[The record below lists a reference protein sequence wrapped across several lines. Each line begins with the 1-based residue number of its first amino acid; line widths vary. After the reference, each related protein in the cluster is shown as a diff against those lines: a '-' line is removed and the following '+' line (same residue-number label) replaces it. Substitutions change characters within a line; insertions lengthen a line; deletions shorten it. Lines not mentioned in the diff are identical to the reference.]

1 MALAVSK
8 YSPRRKPRLLTTA
21 GKRASEGSMND
32 AAAPEKVDGRHERS
46 RSSRRRI
53 VDAMRQLIEQGD
65 LVPSAARV
73 AELAGVGQRTVFRH
87 FDDMD
92 TLYRE
97 ISADIEQQVMPI
109 IGAPY
114 AGADWRAN
122 VRDMVG
128 RRACVLEAM
137 LPFRLAAD
145 VKRYGSPFL
154 TAQQEQVLAMER
166 DLLLRLLPVPVQAD
180 REGVEALCVTLS
192 FQSWRALRRDQNLSA
207 EDAAKVVSHMVESLL
222 ARMPA

>member
-1 MALAVSK
+1 M
-8 YSPRRKPRLLTTA
+8 T
-21 GKRASEGSMND
+21 E
-32 AAAPEKVDGRHERS
+32 AADMEKVDGRRERS

-53 VDAMRQLIEQGD
+53 VEAMRQLIEAGD

-73 AELAGVGQRTVFRH
+73 ADLAGVGQRTVFRH

-97 ISADIEQQVMPI
+97 ISADVEAKVMPI
-109 IGAPY
+109 VAAPY
-114 AGADWRAN
+114 SGADWRAN

-128 RRACVLEAM
+128 RRAQVLEAM

-154 TAQQEQVLAMER
+154 TDQQEQVLAMER
-166 DLLLRLLPVPVQAD
+166 ALLLRLLPVPVQAERD
-180 REGVEALCVTLS
+180 SVESLCVVLS
-192 FQSWRALRRDQNLSA
+192 FQTWRALRRDQQLSA
-207 EDAAKVVSHMVESLL
+207 EDAARVVSHMAEALL
-222 ARMPA
+222 AKMPD

>member
-1 MALAVSK
+1 
-8 YSPRRKPRLLTTA
+8 
-21 GKRASEGSMND
+21 MNQVAD
-32 AAAPEKVDGRHERS
+32 IEKVDGRHARS
-46 RSSRRRI
+46 HSSRRRI
-53 VDAMRQLIEQGD
+53 VEAMRQLIEQGD

-97 ISADIEQQVMPI
+97 ISAGVEEQVMPI
-109 IGAPY
+109 VAAPY
-114 AGADWRAN
+114 AASDWRAN

-128 RRACVLEAM
+128 RRAKVLEAM

-166 DLLLRLLPVPVQAD
+166 ALLLRLLPVPVQTERD
-180 REGVEALCVTLS
+180 SVEALCVTLS
-192 FQSWRALRRDQNLSA
+192 FQTWRALRRDQNLSA
-207 EDAAKVVSHMVESLL
+207 EDAARVVSHMAEALL
-222 ARMPA
+222 AKMPG